1 MLMDVGAV
9 EFLTQLS
16 PNVERELQAIID
28 GVIDQ
33 LFHLRDVPLTPSAP
47 AGSYEEHFA
56 SAAVQMG
63 RRNPHS

>member
-16 PNVERELQAIID
+16 PSVEEELQAIID
-28 GVIDQ
+28 SIIDQ
-33 LFHLRDVPLTPSAP
+33 LFHLPELPQTSSAP
-47 AGSYEEHFA
+47 AGGYEQHFT

-63 RRNPHS
+63 IQNNS